1 MIRTALYERVSHDEQ
16 ALNGDSL
23 RAQKEVLE
31 KYAKENHL
39 YVVKHYVDDGYTAK
53 NLKRPALN
61 ELLDDVKEGKIDLVI
76 FTKIDRWSRGVRN
89 YYKLQD
95 ILEENKVNWKTVLE
109 DYDTSTTIGQL
120 QINIMLAIAENE
132 ANMTSDRI
140 KVVFKSKLEQGEVI
154 TGSIPRG
161 YKIKDKKMAIDKQ
174 EAEIVKDLFN
184 KYEILMNTRQL
195 VKYAMDRYEG
205 YTDTVIK
212 GILRNKLYIGVYE
225 TEYGVFEDYCPQ
237 IISTEQFENVQRL
250 LNQHAKHYDKVNH
263 DYIFR
268 GLAYC
273 ACCGRKLVANTAV
286 RSKYADGTP
295 KCVSKKYKCSG
306 HWRYNQCT
314 NNFSIG
320 ERPLEKYLLD
330 NFVKDFETYTLE
342 FEIKEKEYNNTIGI
356 DVDKVTKKISKLT
369 DLYME
374 DMIDKDYY
382 KSEYARLNALLEEY
396 KKVKKPTRQK
406 AKLDFDFN
414 DKNAIE
420 LYHKLTR
427 NEKKLLWMRFI
438 DKIYVQRDSIKID
451 FL

>member
-1 MIRTALYERVSHDEQ
+1 MKRTALYERVSHDEQ

-31 KYAKENHL
+31 KYAKENGL
-39 YVVKHYVDDGYTAK
+39 YVVKHYIDDGYTAK

-61 ELLDDVKEGKIDLVI
+61 QLLEDVKKGEIDLII

-95 ILEENKVNWKTVLE
+95 VLEEHKVNWKTVLE
-109 DYDTSTTIGQL
+109 DYDTSTTVGQL

-161 YKIKDKKMAIDKQ
+161 YKIENKKLEIDKE
-174 EAEIVKDLFN
+174 EAEIIKDLFN
-184 KYEILMNTRQL
+184 KYEVLMNTRQL
-195 VKYAMDRYEG
+195 VKYALDRYPG
-205 YTDTVIK
+205 YSDTVIK
-212 GILRNKLYIGVYE
+212 NLLRNKLYIGVYE
-225 TEYGVFEDYCPQ
+225 TQYGVFENYCTP
-237 IISTEQFENVQRL
+237 IISKEQFENVQRL
-250 LNQHAKHYDKVNH
+250 LKQHSKHYDRVNH

-268 GLAYC
+268 GLVYC
-273 ACCGRKLVANTAV
+273 SCCGRKLVANTAV
-286 RSKYADGTP
+286 RSKHPDGTP
-295 KCVSKKYKCSG
+295 KCVSKKYKCAG
-306 HWRYNQCT
+306 YWRYNNCI
-314 NNFSIG
+314 NNFQIG

-330 NFVKDFETYTLE
+330 NFVYEFEQYE
-342 FEIKEKEYNNTIGI
+342 VDFEIKEKEYNNTVGI
-356 DVDKVTKKISKLT
+356 DVDKINKKLNKLT

-382 KSEYARLNALLEEY
+382 KSEFTRLNDLLDEY

-414 DKNAIE
+414 DENALSI
-420 LYHKLTR
+420 YHKLSR